1 MYLSLRNVPTY
12 YSFTNVNETLNLLTD
27 FRKILKYLI
36 SLKSAQWEPICTM
49 RTDGRT
55 DMRKLVVALCN
66 FEKVPKNVHITLQN
80 VILWT
85 YDLTMFCVC
94 VCVCVCVRVLRHV
107 SVLRQLNMGS
117 KNGANDAT

>member
-1 MYLSLRNVPTY
+1 M
-12 YSFTNVNETLNLLTD
+12 
-27 FRKILKYLI
+27 
-36 SLKSAQWEPICTM
+36 
-49 RTDGRT
+49 
-55 DMRKLVVALCN
+55 ALCN